1 MTFSSTLSLVLYY
14 AFAKRL
20 PGRNDWRFPTVRFRT
35 FLCKHIFKHCGH
47 AVNIQQ
53 DVSFGKGS
61 NISIGDYSGI
71 GQGSYIGN
79 SVADVIIGDHVLVG
93 PGLILYT
100 HSHNC
105 KDATKLIQQQGG
117 FDKPVV
123 IGNDV
128 WIGSR
133 VTIMPGVTIHDGAV
147 IGAGAIVTK
156 DVPPYAVVGGV
167 PAKIIKFRKPL

>member
-1 MTFSSTLSLVLYY
+1 MSFSSTLSLVLYY

-20 PGRNDWRFPTVRFRT
+20 PGRNDWRFPTVRLRT

-53 DVSFGKGS
+53 NVYFGKGA

-71 GQGSYIGN
+71 GQGSNIGN
-79 SVADVIIGDHVLVG
+79 PVAEVIIGDHVLIG
-93 PGLILYT
+93 PELVIYT
-100 HSHNC
+100 HSHNYE
-105 KDATKLIQQQGG
+105 DSTKLIQQQGG

-156 DVPPYAVVGGV
+156 DVPPYAAVGGV
-167 PAKIIKFRKPL
+167 PAKVLKFRKPL